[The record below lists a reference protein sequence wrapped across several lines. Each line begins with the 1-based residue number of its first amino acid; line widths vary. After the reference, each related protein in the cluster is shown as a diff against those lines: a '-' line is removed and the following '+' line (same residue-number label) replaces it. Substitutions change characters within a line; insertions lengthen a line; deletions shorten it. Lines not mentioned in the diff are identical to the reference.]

1 MPKDRLSMR
10 KFKEVLR
17 LKFDHHL
24 TNRQIAKSCGISHVT
39 VRKYLDLAEQAG
51 ISWPLVEDID
61 DGHLEQRLHSNV
73 SRPVSSKPAL
83 PPMGYL
89 FQELKKKHV
98 TLQLLWYEYKQG
110 NPDGYQ
116 YSYFCELYNRWR
128 RSLNISLRQ
137 EHLAGEKL
145 FIDYAGQTVP
155 IFNPQ
160 NGLVEMEAQI
170 FIATMGASNY
180 CFAEAT
186 ASQSLPDWIKS
197 HIRAFEF
204 FGGVPQIL
212 VPDNL
217 KSGVTHPCRYEP
229 DLNPTYLD
237 LARHYGTT
245 VIPARPGKPK
255 DKAKVESAVL
265 IVERWIL
272 AALRNQRFF
281 SLAEL
286 NRAIAEKLVSFNQR
300 QLQKMKV
307 SRRHL
312 FESID
317 KPALRPLPPH
327 RYEFA
332 QWKKVTVNIDYHIEV
347 DCHYYSVPHHLRG
360 KKLDVSMT
368 ATTIAAFYKNQRVAS
383 HQRSHRKYGHTTV
396 AEHMPKAH
404 QKHLQWSPSRIIN
417 WAGKTGPYTQHLVT
431 EIMQRRPHPEQGFR
445 ACLGVMRLAKRYSPE
460 RLENACARAVSIG
473 AYTYKSVES
482 ILKKELDRQP
492 LLQPSGEAGSIV
504 HQNIRGQHYYHQ
516 KEENLC

>member
-1 MPKDRLSMR
+1 MAKDRLSMR

-51 ISWPLVEDID
+51 ITWPLPEDID
-61 DGHLEQRLHSNV
+61 DGQLEERLYAKV
-73 SRPVSSKPAL
+73 SRPASDKPAM
-83 PPMGYL
+83 PSMDYL

-110 NPDGYQ
+110 NPNGYQ

-128 RSLNISLRQ
+128 GNLNISLRQ

-160 NGLVEMEAQI
+160 NGLVELEAQI
-170 FIATMGASNY
+170 FVAAMGASNY
-180 CFAEAT
+180 SFAEAT

-237 LARHYGTT
+237 LARYYGTA

-281 SLAEL
+281 SLADL

-312 FESID
+312 FDTID
-317 KPALRPLPPH
+317 KPALRPLPPY

-347 DCHYYSVPHHLRG
+347 DCHYYSVPHQLRG

-368 ATTIAAFYKNQRVAS
+368 ATTVAVFYKNRRVAS

-404 QKHLQWSPSRIIN
+404 QKHLQWTPSRIIN

-445 ACLGVMRLAKRYSPE
+445 ACLGVMRLAKRYSPQ

-473 AYTYKSVES
+473 AYTYRSVES

-492 LLQPSGEAGSIV
+492 LQPSGEAGSVV
-504 HQNIRGQHYYHQ
+504 HRNIRGQHYYHQ
-516 KEENLC
+516 KEEQPC